1 MLCKQQKT
9 NGKFMKFIKCTA
21 YDLIK
26 IIQPTDSSIIGLKS
40 TATKVSQP
48 DSP

>member
-1 MLCKQQKT
+1 MLCKQEKT
-9 NGKFMKFIKCTA
+9 KDKFMKFIKCTA

-40 TATKVSQP
+40 TTTKASQTG
-48 DSP
+48 SP